1 MEARYLTSADVSRR
15 LGVEGG
21 TVRHYAEILREL
33 GFPMPQDPTGAY
45 LWSPEL
51 VEVARAAYAMA
62 KATKGLSFREAVEL
76 ILYAGEAAQ
85 HAKAGRS
92 ILTLLHQ
99 ALSLPARLEE
109 VAADVQGAVADVQ
122 RAAIGLQSVGRD
134 IRRDVYDTLTS
145 YRGTLEQFLADYWQ
159 TMITAASEAAAEVRQ
174 VAEEAREVVR
184 EASAGGWL
192 PPVAL
197 LLVAMGVALF
207 ALAKGGLAALGGYLI
222 MLAVGGFLGWWAR
235 G

>member
-1 MEARYLTSADVSRR
+1 VVVEARYLTSADVSRR

-33 GFPMPQDPTGAY
+33 GFPMGQDPETGAY

-51 VEVARAAYAMA
+51 VEVARAAYSMA
-62 KATKGLSFREAVEL
+62 KATRGLSFKEAVEL

-85 HAKAGRS
+85 HAKSGRS

-109 VAADVQGAVADVQ
+109 AVGDVRDAVDD
-122 RAAIGLQSVGRD
+122 LSSVGEELRRELQGVVRD
-134 IRRDVYDTLTS
+134 
-145 YRGTLEQFLADYWQ
+145 YRGELAR
-159 TMITAASEAAAEVRQ
+159 SVVEVRE
-174 VAEEAREVVR
+174 VAMKAREVVR
-184 EASAGGWL
+184 EASSGGWVA
-192 PPVAL
+192 PVAMV
-197 LLVAMGVALF
+197 LVAIGLALPTF
-207 ALAKGGLAALGGYLI
+207 ATGGLAAVGPYLVV
-222 MLAVGGFLGWWAR
+222 LAVGGFLGWWAR

>member
-1 MEARYLTSADVSRR
+1 VVVEARYLTSADVSRR

-33 GFPMPQDPTGAY
+33 GFPMGQDPETGAY

-51 VEVARAAYAMA
+51 VEVARAAYSMA
-62 KATKGLSFREAVEL
+62 KATRGLSFKEAVEL

-85 HAKAGRS
+85 HARSGRS

-109 VAADVQGAVADVQ
+109 AVGDVRDAVDDLSSVGEELRRELQGVVRDFRGELARSVVEVREVAQEARSALREASSGGWVPPVAMVLV
-122 RAAIGLQSVGRD
+122 AIGL
-134 IRRDVYDTLTS
+134 
-145 YRGTLEQFLADYWQ
+145 A
-159 TMITAASEAAAEVRQ
+159 
-174 VAEEAREVVR
+174 
-184 EASAGGWL
+184 L
-192 PPVAL
+192 PT
-197 LLVAMGVALF
+197 F
-207 ALAKGGLAALGGYLI
+207 ATGGLAAVGPYLVV
-222 MLAVGGFLGWWAR
+222 LAVGGFLGWWAR

>member
-1 MEARYLTSADVSRR
+1 VVVEAKYLTSADVSRR

-33 GFPMPQDPTGAY
+33 GFPMSQDPETGAY

-62 KATKGLSFREAVEL
+62 KATKGLSFREAIEL

-92 ILTLLHQ
+92 ILTLLHR
-99 ALSLPARLEE
+99 ALSLPTRLEE
-109 VAADVQGAVADVQ
+109 AVADV
-122 RAAIGLQSVGRD
+122 RAGADDLRSVGQR
-134 IRRDVYDTLTS
+134 IQRDVRQVFEGYQKTL
-145 YRGTLEQFLADYWQ
+145 A
-159 TMITAASEAAAEVRQ
+159 EAMVQAVMDVRE
-174 VAEEAREVVR
+174 VAEEAKSTLQ
-184 EASAGGWL
+184 EASSGGWEWV
-192 PPVAL
+192 PPLAL
-197 LLVAMGVALF
+197 LLVAIGGLLPL
-207 ALAKGGLAALGGYLI
+207 LAKGGLAAVGPYVVL
-222 MLAVGGFLGWWAR
+222 LAVGVIVGWWAR